1 MKTPRK
7 YIPFFIDS
15 NWRIVEVLKRMLPAV
30 PVVLLVMFAAVFL
43 GWPAKSQGDPQFKN
57 VQVLTDLSME
67 QLEDFMA
74 EMVEHLGV
82 KKCTFCHVKDKSSDE
97 KEHKV
102 VARQFI
108 KFTKEL
114 NEGFFK
120 DKESK
125 VTCYTCHRGQEKP
138 INQPDQPETP
148 EKN

>member
-1 MKTPRK
+1 M
-7 YIPFFIDS
+7 
-15 NWRIVEVLKRMLPAV
+15 LKRILPVV
-30 PVVLLVMFAAVFL
+30 PVALIALVAAVVL
-43 GWPAKSQGDPQFKN
+43 GWPSKSEGDPQFKN
-57 VQVLTDLSME
+57 VQVLTDLTMDE
-67 QLEDFMA
+67 LQDYMA

-82 KKCTFCHVKDKSSDE
+82 KKCTFCHAQDKSSDE

-102 VARQFI
+102 IARQFI

-138 INQPDQPETP
+138 INKSEEEGKAEQ
-148 EKN
+148 K